1 MIPHRQPSDGAQLFQ
16 AVSNEGETD
25 KPLMGVMK
33 PPAGSL
39 FHDFGEHRLRNFNR
53 DRSADLN
60 IPSGLPLKTAKRR
73 NRRIILKQYQPFV
86 CFSRFETA

>member
-39 FHDFGEHRLRNFNR
+39 FHDFGEHRPRNSNR
-53 DRSADLN
+53 DRPADLK
-60 IPSGLPLKTAKRR
+60 IPSGLPLKTVKQR
-73 NRRIILKQYQPFV
+73 NRRQFIQKYQNLV
-86 CFSRFETA
+86 CFSLLETA